1 MDHLTVR
8 NRLSAYMDG
17 ELPPDQASTIT
28 SHLASCPACASEL
41 ASLQSTSAIL
51 RQFPTASPSPDLLHR
66 LHAAID
72 TSSRRPIERF
82 IGLLSGIAAC
92 LALIAGLM
100 LLPHTGVA
108 STSSFEVATQMAP
121 DDSLATDTSPE
132 TAIGQWM
139 VSNVSSRG
147 ELP

>member
-1 MDHLTVR
+1 
-8 NRLSAYMDG
+8 
-17 ELPPDQASTIT
+17 
-28 SHLASCPACASEL
+28 
-41 ASLQSTSAIL
+41 
-51 RQFPTASPSPDLLHR
+51 
-66 LHAAID
+66 
-72 TSSRRPIERF
+72 
-82 IGLLSGIAAC
+82 
-92 LALIAGLM
+92 M